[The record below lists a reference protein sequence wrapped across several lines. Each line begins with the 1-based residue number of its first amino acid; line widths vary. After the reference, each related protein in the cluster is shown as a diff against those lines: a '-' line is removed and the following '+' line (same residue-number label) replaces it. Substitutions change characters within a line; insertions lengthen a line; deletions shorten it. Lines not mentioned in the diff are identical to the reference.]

1 MGSAFRV
8 PTWTETQKGRPIA
21 TWPGTPVAAAESGDS
36 RFQVRGIAKI
46 HVLCAAVVFGIGLGW
61 LWSSPARPAP
71 SDLDTCFA
79 SPDVRR
85 QFEDAAAHCVQ
96 AALPD
101 PKGEF
106 AAFLPKTAFLLRSE
120 DKSARL
126 VVLDNPNLAFLSK
139 LVSSYNDPEVA
150 EKLLK
155 LCRQEEPERLRKL
168 ASYTVQRVLDRLGAD
183 NQDRRLSPEARRA
196 MSRAVIEELA
206 ANTSIDSENQIRD
219 VVADY
224 LARSATTRQDV
235 LAYGFSL
242 VEYDEPTEKEWRAM
256 QDDARPFCVRF
267 FGRGFT
273 IYRMR
278 GEQRSAQDYTN
289 AGWRERIEG
298 ALAGWQGRHGT
309 SGKPWMGIGTE
320 ETEQNEP

>member
-1 MGSAFRV
+1 VIGCRLSKNRPAADQRQTLDRQPSA
-8 PTWTETQKGRPIA
+8 
-21 TWPGTPVAAAESGDS
+21 DS
-36 RFQVRGIAKI
+36 RFQVRGIAKT
-46 HVLCAAVVFGIGLGW
+46 HVLCGALVFGVGLGW
-61 LWSSPARPAP
+61 LWSSPGRPAR

-79 SPDVRR
+79 SAEVRR

-106 AAFLPKTAFLLRSE
+106 VAFLPKTAFLLRSE

-139 LVSSYNDPEVA
+139 LVSLYNDPDVA

-155 LCRQEEPERLRKL
+155 LCRREEPERLRKL

-224 LARSATTRQDV
+224 LTRSATARQDV

-242 VEYDEPTEKEWRAM
+242 VEYDEPTEKEWLAM
-256 QDDARPFCVRF
+256 QDDARLFCVRF

-273 IYRMR
+273 VYRMR

-298 ALAGWQGRHGT
+298 ALAAWQARQGT
-309 SGKPWMGIGTE
+309 SGKQWMGIGAE
-320 ETEQNEP
+320 GAEKNEP

>member
-1 MGSAFRV
+1 
-8 PTWTETQKGRPIA
+8 
-21 TWPGTPVAAAESGDS
+21 
-36 RFQVRGIAKI
+36 VRGIAKT
-46 HVLCAAVVFGIGLGW
+46 HVLCGALVFGVGLGW
-61 LWSSPARPAP
+61 LWSSPGRLARP
-71 SDLDTCFA
+71 DLDTCFA
-79 SPDVRR
+79 SAEVRR
-85 QFEDAAAHCVQ
+85 QFEDAAVHYVQ

-106 AAFLPKTAFLLRSE
+106 AAFLPKTAFVLRWE
-120 DKSARL
+120 DESARL

-139 LVSSYNDPEVA
+139 LVSLYNDPDVA

-155 LCRQEEPERLRKL
+155 LCRREEPERLRKL
-168 ASYTVQRVLDRLGAD
+168 ASYTVQRVLDRLEAD
-183 NQDRRLSPEARRA
+183 NQGRRLSPEARRA

-206 ANTSIDSENQIRD
+206 ANNSIDSENQIRD
-219 VVADY
+219 VIADY

-256 QDDARPFCVRF
+256 QDDASLFCVRF

-273 IYRMR
+273 VYRMR

-298 ALAGWQGRHGT
+298 ALAGWQARRGT
-309 SGKPWMGIGTE
+309 TGKLWMGIGAE
-320 ETEQNEP
+320 GAEKNEP

>member
-1 MGSAFRV
+1 M
-8 PTWTETQKGRPIA
+8 
-21 TWPGTPVAAAESGDS
+21 
-36 RFQVRGIAKI
+36 RGIAKAY
-46 HVLCAAVVFGIGLGW
+46 VLCGAMVFGVGLGW
-61 LWSSPARPAP
+61 LWSSPGRPAR

-79 SPDVRR
+79 SAEVRR
-85 QFEDAAAHCVQ
+85 QFEDAAVHCVQ

-106 AAFLPKTAFLLRSE
+106 AAFLPKTAFVLRWE
-120 DKSARL
+120 DESARL

-139 LVSSYNDPEVA
+139 LVPLYNDPDVA

-155 LCRQEEPERLRKL
+155 LCRREEPERVRKL
-168 ASYTVQRVLDRLGAD
+168 ASYTVQRVLDRLEAD

-219 VVADY
+219 VIADY
-224 LARSATTRQDV
+224 LARSAAARQDV

-256 QDDARPFCVRF
+256 QDDARLFCVRF

-273 IYRMR
+273 VYRMR
-278 GEQRSAQDYTN
+278 GEQRSAQAYTN

-298 ALAGWQGRHGT
+298 ALADWQVRRGT
-309 SGKPWMGIGTE
+309 SGKPWMGIGTQ
-320 ETEQNEP
+320 ETEQHEPSWYNAVRREDGAN